1 MNENQRILVIGSTN
15 TDMTAFADKMP
26 RPGETVLGNDFVIGP
41 GGKGANQAVAAKR
54 LGGDVF
60 FICKVGNDIFGDN
73 TVKHF
78 EEEGLSPSGIFRS
91 TKPSGV
97 ALITVDKDAENCIV
111 VASGANGDY
120 TKEDIQGFK
129 EAISNC
135 GILLMQLE
143 IPVPA
148 VVEAARIAHEMG
160 KYVVLNPAPA
170 ADLPEEI
177 FPYLS
182 LFIPNETELEKY
194 SGVKVEDE
202 ETVKTAAKAL
212 MSKGIEN
219 IIVTLGSKGS
229 LICTQEGFTRVNAHK
244 VKAVD
249 TTGAGDC
256 YCGALCVAIS
266 EGKDLQEAAGFA
278 SKASAIS
285 VQRPGAQNAMPYRKE
300 IE

>member
-1 MNENQRILVIGSTN
+1 MIGSTN

-26 RPGETVLGNDFVIGP
+26 RPGETVIGNDFVIGP

-60 FICKVGNDIFGDN
+60 FICKVGNDIFGEN

-78 EEEGLSPSGIFRS
+78 EEEGLDPAGIMRS
-91 TKPSGV
+91 SRPSGV

-120 TKEDIQGFK
+120 TEEDIRK
-129 EAISNC
+129 NRDAIASC
-135 GILLMQLE
+135 DILLLQLE
-143 IPVPA
+143 IPAPA
-148 VVEAARIAHEMG
+148 VLEAARIGHELG
-160 KYVVLNPAPA
+160 KTVVLNPAPA
-170 ADLPEEI
+170 GDLPEEI
-177 FPYLS
+177 LPLLS

-194 SGVKVEDE
+194 SGIKVESAEDAR
-202 ETVKTAAKAL
+202 KAADVL

-219 IIVTLGSKGS
+219 IIVTMGSRGS
-229 LICTQEGFTRVNAHK
+229 LICDKDSTTIVKAHK
-244 VKAVD
+244 VEAVD

-256 YCGALCVAIS
+256 YCGALCVALS
-266 EGKDLQEAAGFA
+266 EGKSLEEAANFA

-285 VQRPGAQNAMPYRKE
+285 VQRPGAQNAMPYRDE
-300 IE
+300 IN